1 MGLSNISLSYAADE
15 ATRKVKDGQV
25 VFRNPGQVVSFNNL
39 FANLLMSTGMVG
51 FLWFMYILS
60 SVIRDLLI
68 RKDELSQYMVAH
80 FLLILF
86 MFFFQA
92 EELSILLGVSL
103 GLITSIGRDD
113 GQ

>member
-15 ATRKVKDGQV
+15 ATKKIKDGQV

-51 FLWFMYILS
+51 FIWFMYILS
-60 SVIRDLLI
+60 SIIRDLLV
-68 RKDELSQYMVAH
+68 RRDELSKYMMAH
-80 FLLILF
+80 LLLILF

-92 EELSILLGVSL
+92 EELSVLLGVSI
-103 GLITSIGRDD
+103 GLITSLGKDNE
-113 GQ
+113 